1 MRVYATIGIVVA
13 VVLLVWTFGYAYPN
27 QFSDDFILNSSF
39 NVGTI
44 RTTDDIETP
53 LGDPVPINFV
63 WTKYIEDSQDSII
76 DIVTTYRY
84 SEKLTGDV
92 LWEMSFEESFD
103 RYTKKYVDKEGY
115 FMFPQNLEKKS
126 YFVYDVGGAVL
137 KHDFVK
143 EHQVDGLTVYE
154 FYGDTVFE
162 VTELYPDYGTPV
174 FEEYSARTFV
184 EQQSGIELSFEE
196 SFTDYLILD
205 EKKIVLLDANTVTD
219 PHHLLITQ
227 LLIEEYLGFQYFSFV
242 IFPSIIIASGI
253 LFAGGYYIKNR
264 LFGKRVQDWVL
275 FLPSIVVALLLVFIY
290 VEPSEPVVIGLS
302 DWPGYYTLYIAM
314 EKDLFEKNGVDVR
327 LDFTPNYDDAVENYK
342 RNLTDGVMIVTSDV
356 LGHQRASVF
365 SEVVWVSN
373 ISLEGDAVIVK
384 DESSVE
390 KLKKADCSQ
399 LIVGC
404 EYTVGVTSFDSFSHL
419 LILDYLESIGVKE
432 ESVLITKVKN
442 TETSKAIESG
452 DVILAHT
459 WSPFVEESLDLGHQ
473 IVYTPSMSSYS
484 IVDGLV
490 FEHIFIE
497 ENPKK
502 VRNIVKAL
510 NQATDFFEEN
520 PQEALQIIS
529 KYSEIPVKELE
540 EIYQLMEI
548 PNSKTQS
555 IALEESSYSI
565 HRANEL
571 NCKNQQKYLL
581 LLNSNYHCD
590 EIFFFQSGLKKICFA
605 FIFLLKMIL

>member
-53 LGDPVPINFV
+53 LGDPVPIKFV

-126 YFVYDVGGAVL
+126 YFVYDVGGTVL

-162 VTELYPDYGTPV
+162 VTELYPEYGTPV

-184 EQQSGIELSFEE
+184 EQQTGIELSFEE

-327 LDFTPNYDDAVENYK
+327 LVFTPNYDDAVGNYK

-399 LIVGC
+399 FFAGC
-404 EYTVGVTSFDSFSHL
+404 EYSVGVTSFDSFSHL

-490 FEHIFIE
+490 FDHTFID

-565 HRANEL
+565 HRTNEL
-571 NCKNQQKYLL
+571 TCKNKQKYLCSEDL
-581 LLNSNYHCD
+581 L
-590 EIFFFQSGLKKICFA
+590 EEGLVLFNFGGQK
-605 FIFLLKMIL
+605 

>member
-1 MRVYATIGIVVA
+1 MRGYVTIGIVVVA
-13 VVLLVWTFGYAYPN
+13 VLLVWTFGYAYPN
-27 QFSDDFILNSSF
+27 QFSDDFILNSSY

-103 RYTKKYVDKEGY
+103 RYTKKYVDKDGY

-219 PHHLLITQ
+219 QHHLEITQ
-227 LLIEEYLGFQYFSFV
+227 FLIEEYLDFQYSSFI

-275 FLPSIVVALLLVFIY
+275 FLPSIIVALVLVFIY
-290 VEPSEPVVIGLS
+290 VEPSEPVVIGHS

-314 EKDLFEKNGVDVR
+314 EKGLFEKNGVDVR
-327 LDFTPNYDDAVENYK
+327 LDFTSNYDDAVKNYK

-356 LGHQRASVF
+356 LEHHQSLVF
-365 SEVVWVSN
+365 SQVVWVSD

-384 DESSVE
+384 DMSSVE

-399 LIVGC
+399 FIVDC

-432 ESVLITKVKN
+432 ENVLIKKVKN
-442 TETSKAIESG
+442 TETPKAIESG
-452 DVILAHT
+452 DIVLGHT

-490 FEHIFIE
+490 FDHRFIE
-497 ENPKK
+497 ENPQK

-520 PQEALQIIS
+520 PQESLQIIS

-540 EIYQLMEI
+540 EMIQSMEI

-555 IALEESSYSI
+555 IALEKSSYSI
-565 HRANEL
+565 YRANEL
-571 NCKNQQKYLL
+571 NCKNQQ
-581 LLNSNYHCD
+581 
-590 EIFFFQSGLKKICFA
+590 
-605 FIFLLKMIL
+605 IFLCSVDLLEESLVYFNFGGQK

>member
-162 VTELYPDYGTPV
+162 VTELYPEYGTPV

-184 EQQSGIELSFEE
+184 EQQTGIELSFEE

-219 PHHLLITQ
+219 PQHLEITQ
-227 LLIEEYLGFQYFSFV
+227 LLIEEYLDFQYFSFV

-490 FEHIFIE
+490 FDHTFID

-571 NCKNQQKYLL
+571 NCKNQQKYLCSEDL
-581 LLNSNYHCD
+581 LGEALVLFN
-590 EIFFFQSGLKKICFA
+590 FGGQK
-605 FIFLLKMIL
+605 